1 MCIVEREEFS
11 LGNKLS
17 RKSNQVR
24 LMTII
29 INKKTTITTKNAIG
43 TLVNTDI
50 RPLDRLV
57 LLVEIPISGLT
68 GRRFYMAFRINDDI
82 AEKSCQEPGES
93 VRRSGKG
100 PSL

>member
-43 TLVNTDI
+43 TLVNTDTKSKLTI
-50 RPLDRLV
+50 RSSGFTRRDSNIRTNWK
-57 LLVEIPISGLT
+57 EILHG
-68 GRRFYMAFRINDDI
+68 FQN
-82 AEKSCQEPGES
+82 
-93 VRRSGKG
+93 
-100 PSL
+100 